1 MESVFGKMLYLG
13 LATGAGYCIYSFI
26 VSMGVHA
33 NAELVALFTA
43 RIG

>member
-1 MESVFGKMLYLG
+1 MEELFGRALYLG
-13 LATGAGYCIYSFI
+13 LASGVGYCIYSFI